1 MEKLVK
7 PASRCTQSGAELVR
21 CEIHNV
27 EYEAKVLPLIGVV
40 SKCPEC
46 LKELRAEQE
55 REKQKEE
62 QRLLQ
67 EKIRKHQDY
76 LVQFSKVPKRYLN
89 KTFDFSKKGG
99 EFKEHLLSKDN
110 LIIIGDTGTGKT
122 FFVSEIIKQS
132 IDKCG
137 IYLNS
142 NELAVLKNYR
152 VHNILDNM
160 EGKDLIVI
168 DEIQVLLDNRDY
180 FLIDLIID
188 KAYLND
194 ARIIL
199 AGNVSKQALTIFK
212 EPELKRSGSR
222 LKDCEQLRI
231 LEFGLKDLRSQEA
244 KSTQRDA
251 EPLK

>member
-1 MEKLVK
+1 MKELVK
-7 PASRCTQSGAELVR
+7 
-21 CEIHNV
+21 CEIHNI
-27 EYEAKVLPLIGVV
+27 EYEATILPLIGVA

-55 REKQKEE
+55 REKQKEAE
-62 QRLLQ
+62 RILQ

-76 LVQFSKVPKRYLN
+76 LVQFSKVPKRYL
-89 KTFDFSKKGG
+89 KKSFDFSKKGG

-122 FFVSEIIKQS
+122 FYVSEIIKQS

-137 IYLNS
+137 LYLNS
-142 NELAVLKNYR
+142 NELAVLKNYK

-160 EGKDLIVI
+160 EDKDLIVI

-194 ARIIL
+194 ARIVL
-199 AGNVSKQALTIFK
+199 AGNISKQALTIFK

-231 LEFGLKDLRSQEA
+231 LEFGLQDLRSQEA
-244 KSTQRDA
+244 KNLLT
-251 EPLK
+251 KKG

>member
-1 MEKLVK
+1 MEKQIK
-7 PASRCTQSGAELVR
+7 SASRGVERVR
-21 CEIHNV
+21 CEIHNI
-27 EYEAKVLPLIGVV
+27 EYEATILPLIGVV

-55 REKQKEE
+55 REKQKEAE
-62 QRLLQ
+62 RILQ

-122 FFVSEIIKQS
+122 FYVSEIIKQN

-137 IYLNS
+137 LYLNS

-160 EGKDLIVI
+160 ENKDLIVI

-194 ARIIL
+194 ARIVI
-199 AGNVSKQALTIFK
+199 AGNISKQALTIFK

-231 LEFGLKDLRSQEA
+231 LEFGLKDLRSKEA
-244 KSTQRDA
+244 KCT
-251 EPLK
+251 